1 MTISPIYTI
10 LIPVKRSGIP
20 HGFPGQTFQVLPT
33 ELRGAMRLI
42 PALCDFAF
50 TDIGRYPRARRHYYR
65 RSGGSEQHI
74 LILCESGSG
83 SVKIEEREFTL
94 EPDRFVIIP
103 AGKPHE
109 YWSSSSRPWTI
120 SWCHFQGLR
129 GADFTCA
136 APVDQS
142 PFAIDSDLITRVKSL
157 FSMAFDIVERG
168 YTLEHAAAASSLVPL
183 NPLPPHLRQH
193 PAYPLP
199 KTAAQPSRRESHHV
213 HGSQHPAQHLP
224 KRNRIAR
231 RLKRIPAY
239 PALLLSSRRRP
250 HQLPYPRTHLPCLPL
265 PRRSRTPHR
274 RHRPHSRL
282 RRPLLLLKSIQ
293 AHNRTIPPRLPSA
306 QRITPNHP

>member
-109 YWSSSSRPWTI
+109 YWSSSSSPWTI

-168 YTLEHAAAASSLVPL
+168 YTLEHAAAASSLVHSIL
-183 NPLPPHLRQH
+183 CLLIYDNTQL
-193 PAYPLP
+193 
-199 KTAAQPSRRESHHV
+199 TPSRK
-213 HGSQHPAQHLP
+213 PP
-224 KRNRIAR
+224 RNRHVEKAIMFMGANIQRSISLNEIASHVGLSVSRLTQLFCSLVGAAPISYLTRERIYRACHYLDAAELPIADIAR
-231 RLKRIPAY
+231 IVGYEDPFYFSRVFKRITGLSPRAY
-239 PALLLSSRRRP
+239 R
-250 HQLPYPRTHLPCLPL
+250 Q
-265 PRRSRTPHR
+265 RSE
-274 RHRPHSRL
+274 
-282 RRPLLLLKSIQ
+282 
-293 AHNRTIPPRLPSA
+293 
-306 QRITPNHP
+306 